1 MKDDLKFFFM
11 KDDLNFSRNGRQP
24 HLSKKWKTTWIHQE
38 MENNL
43 SFPRNGGCPHFFKSN
58 GRWHKFSRKM
68 EDDIY
73 LLILVEDELCT
84 IGNTR
89 RPNGE
94 YIVIHQTIS
103 EFIRIYW
110 YPSVYILNPL
120 DGLTP
125 FNSF

>member
-1 MKDDLKFFFM
+1 MKDDLKFF
-11 KDDLNFSRNGRQP
+11 LNERWPQFF
-24 HLSKKWKTTWIHQE
+24 KKWKTTSSFQE
-38 MENNL
+38 MEDYMN
-43 SFPRNGGCPHFFKSN
+43 SSRNGKQPQFSKKWRMSSFFKSN